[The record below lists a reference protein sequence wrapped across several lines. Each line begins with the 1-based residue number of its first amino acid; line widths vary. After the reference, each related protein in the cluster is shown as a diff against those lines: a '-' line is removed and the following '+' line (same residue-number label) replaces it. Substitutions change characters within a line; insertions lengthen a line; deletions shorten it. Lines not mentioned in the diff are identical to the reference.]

1 VGRVVD
7 LADGGDVSFG
17 AWLRRRRIDL
27 LTGSAGSRP
36 AIVTYREALGL
47 VLTTGD
53 RHLESAILER
63 LAATQEAYGHVDDA
77 RRARRR
83 ALSLR
88 DTMDPVTA

>member
-1 VGRVVD
+1 VASPAAHRSPHRLGRFET
-7 LADGGDVSFG
+7 AIG
-17 AWLRRRRIDL
+17 A
-27 LTGSAGSRP
+27 
-36 AIVTYREALGL
+36 YREALGL

-77 RRARRR
+77 RRARWR

-88 DTMDPVTA
+88 DTMDPVIP

>member
-36 AIVTYREALGL
+36 AIVAYREALGL

-53 RHLESAILER
+53 RHLESVLER